1 MCKGASKIYRDV
13 KAFRTFHE
21 DFISRFLVVMAAKKD
36 MQMKFN
42 ISSMLRDE
50 NSLELERV
58 RKDYEMKVAEFISK
72 SKSWNPFAKGKS
84 GRDHSTEVLIPVH
97 ITEKWQ
103 QGELRALK

>member
-1 MCKGASKIYRDV
+1 
-13 KAFRTFHE
+13 
-21 DFISRFLVVMAAKKD
+21 MAAKKD
-36 MQMKFN
+36 IQMKFN

-72 SKSWNPFAKGKS
+72 SKSCNPFAKGKS
-84 GRDHSTEVLIPVH
+84 GRDYLTEVLIPVH

-103 QGELRALK
+103 QEELRALK

>member
-1 MCKGASKIYRDV
+1 
-13 KAFRTFHE
+13 
-21 DFISRFLVVMAAKKD
+21 MAAKKD

-58 RKDYEMKVAEFISK
+58 RKDCEMKVAEFISK

-84 GRDHSTEVLIPVH
+84 GRDHLTEVLIPVH